1 MRYFLLF
8 LTLLFLSPS
17 VTASSINCDPNTTT
31 SHQLLFGFGSPIV
44 QSVLFD
50 GCMLD
55 IEKDDYGFVWS
66 CLSNENGDYCKGL
79 YKPRFSQGVSPNW
92 PMCDL
97 SGASAERCIYPY
109 CPEGE
114 ECVPLP
120 PSPPSDS
127 PVDGL
132 SSSFKSAFNQ
142 VYKNQSEMASTLNH
156 VSGQVSHS
164 QDMVQL
170 NTKFH
175 ADRVLES
182 VTAVNNRL
190 GGQMEY
196 LEEIRIDV
204 WDTQREVRKAK
215 DELYSRVA
223 AVSYDVLYSELNVL
237 RAIDELKDSLGGT
250 VVPPNPDQPNPTPPD
265 SSSPN
270 YTGALNTISK
280 KLNTLETISQQLDT
294 MNTALSGRCSN
305 PERCQFPIRE
315 AETELETAQQN
326 LKQMINEKI
335 TQSALHQ
342 FKGSAAVPSFC
353 SYVEAFGYNLC
364 FDFSLFSENLHIIR
378 MIVLAVAYILAAM
391 LILFR

>member
-1 MRYFLLF
+1 
-8 LTLLFLSPS
+8 
-17 VTASSINCDPNTTT
+17 
-31 SHQLLFGFGSPIV
+31 
-44 QSVLFD
+44 
-50 GCMLD
+50 
-55 IEKDDYGFVWS
+55 
-66 CLSNENGDYCKGL
+66 
-79 YKPRFSQGVSPNW
+79 
-92 PMCDL
+92 
-97 SGASAERCIYPY
+97 
-109 CPEGE
+109 
-114 ECVPLP
+114 
-120 PSPPSDS
+120 
-127 PVDGL
+127 
-132 SSSFKSAFNQ
+132 
-142 VYKNQSEMASTLNH
+142 
-156 VSGQVSHS
+156 
-164 QDMVQL
+164 MVQL

-294 MNTALSGRCSN
+294 MNTALSGRC
-305 PERCQFPIRE
+305 
-315 AETELETAQQN
+315 
-326 LKQMINEKI
+326 
-335 TQSALHQ
+335 
-342 FKGSAAVPSFC
+342 
-353 SYVEAFGYNLC
+353 
-364 FDFSLFSENLHIIR
+364 
-378 MIVLAVAYILAAM
+378 
-391 LILFR
+391 